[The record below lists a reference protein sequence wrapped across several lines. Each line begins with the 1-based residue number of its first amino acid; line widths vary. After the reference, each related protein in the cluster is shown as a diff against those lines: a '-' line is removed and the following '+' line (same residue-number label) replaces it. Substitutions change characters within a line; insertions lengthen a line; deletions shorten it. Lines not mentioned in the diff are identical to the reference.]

1 MYGIAEQTLTEYSP
15 NVEKIV
21 NFNKLDKLKV
31 EMRLQIAVPPFLFL
45 KEFYYLYYIYY
56 LSISVNFFIW
66 YFLGISKIGVS
77 GISSRYFWNFVYR

>member
-31 EMRLQIAVPPFLFL
+31 EMVFFLLRYKDSSSPIFISQGVL
-45 KEFYYLYYIYY
+45 LSLLYLLSLYFSKLFYLI
-56 LSISVNFFIW
+56 
-66 YFLGISKIGVS
+66 FLG
-77 GISSRYFWNFVYR
+77 NQ

>member
-31 EMRLQIAVPPFLFL
+31 EIVFFLLRYKDSSSPIFISQGVL
-45 KEFYYLYYIYY
+45 LSLLYLLSLYFSKLFYLI
-56 LSISVNFFIW
+56 
-66 YFLGISKIGVS
+66 FLG
-77 GISSRYFWNFVYR
+77 NQ